1 MIKRFRS
8 FIDREFAGY
17 PESKQLSDLKEELVS
32 VLMDK
37 YNDGLENGMNELDS
51 YSKAIE
57 SMSDLRAQ
65 YKDEMDALH
74 FTKDEVVAKTIN
86 TFIVSILYFLGLTIV
101 FLVLQLTIGK
111 KGEPA
116 WLVWPL
122 GAMIYVVSLFVMLNQ
137 NGKLSKSKLLKR
149 GSIYG
154 IGMSLATLLY
164 MVMLFGHK
172 VFPSMPNLAHPGWLI
187 FPFAVSCCLI
197 LSALLVEHKKAFKI
211 VLLAIAAVLL
221 VAFLQLFLMFV
232 LHIPNSWLVYL
243 VAVFAAF
250 VALSIKVMEKP
261 KSDLKKRKNEK
272 E

>member
-101 FLVLQLTIGK
+101 FLALQFTIGK

-154 IGMSLATLLY
+154 IGMALATLLY

-172 VFPSMPNLAHPGWLI
+172 VFPSMPTLAHPGWLI